1 MPFWKLGIDPLI
13 MMPSPPLVMPQKKSL
28 RRLRLRLRASEG
40 EGEGFCI
47 TNESLARA
55 NFYSAASAT
64 LGGGTMAVLPAS
76 THSVCRSSN

>member
-13 MMPSPPLVMPQKKSL
+13 MMPGPPLVMPQKKSL
-28 RRLRLRLRASEG
+28 RRLRLRPGAS

-47 TNESLARA
+47 TNESLART

>member
-28 RRLRLRLRASEG
+28 RRLRLRAS